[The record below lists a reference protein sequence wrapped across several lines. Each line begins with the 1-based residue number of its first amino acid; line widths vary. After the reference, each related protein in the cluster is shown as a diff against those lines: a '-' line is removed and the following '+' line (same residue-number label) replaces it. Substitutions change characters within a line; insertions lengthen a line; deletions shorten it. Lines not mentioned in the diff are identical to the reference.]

1 MMKHLFSFNI
11 GGVVETA
18 IVLFRQAA
26 FDGKSFS
33 VKIQRSIVTTISGR
47 VLPMGMSTCIKNR

>member
-1 MMKHLFSFNI
+1 MIKHLFRFNI

-33 VKIQRSIVTTISGR
+33 VKMQRSVVTTISGR
-47 VLPMGMSTCIKNR
+47 VLPTGMSTCIKNR